1 MNALCNETAPS
12 AQHPSSYQEPSTPA
26 APAQTA
32 KEKVVLAYSGGL
44 DTSVVLKWL
53 QVEKGLDVIAI
64 CGNVGQDETDLACI
78 KRKGLAMGAIACH
91 AVDMRE
97 EYADEYLTHA
107 LAANGLYENTYPLLS
122 ALSRPLLAKHL
133 VKAAHE
139 YGAKYIAHGCT
150 GKGNDQVRFETA
162 IKALDPEIE
171 VIAPVREWD
180 LHTRSEEMEWAQAH
194 GIEVPT
200 TKKSPYSIDDNLWG
214 RAIECGVLEDPWM
227 EPPTDIYTMTVDPT
241 EAPDEPQYVEL
252 EFARGLPYAIDGSQ
266 KSFLGIIYALNE
278 IAGKH
283 GYGRI
288 DMIENRLVGVKSR
301 ECYEV
306 PGALSLIQAHK
317 ALEDLVLEREVL
329 HFKLGMEQEWAKC
342 VYNGQWFSPLKEAV
356 DAFLASTQRCVAG
369 TVKLKFYKGSCTVVG
384 RKSAYSLY
392 DYALA
397 TYDKDDSFD
406 HAAAKG
412 FIQLQTLSAK
422 TWASNRRQEGA
433 PAELFDAQKK
443 VGPLTKGA
451 YEDVTPVWKQVAEA
465 ENAAVVEEA
474 EAALQ
479 GAAEKA

>member
-1 MNALCNETAPS
+1 
-12 AQHPSSYQEPSTPA
+12 
-26 APAQTA
+26 
-32 KEKVVLAYSGGL
+32 
-44 DTSVVLKWL
+44 
-53 QVEKGLDVIAI
+53 
-64 CGNVGQDETDLACI
+64 
-78 KRKGLAMGAIACH
+78 
-91 AVDMRE
+91 
-97 EYADEYLTHA
+97 
-107 LAANGLYENTYPLLS
+107 
-122 ALSRPLLAKHL
+122 
-133 VKAAHE
+133 
-139 YGAKYIAHGCT
+139 
-150 GKGNDQVRFETA
+150 
-162 IKALDPEIE
+162 
-171 VIAPVREWD
+171 
-180 LHTRSEEMEWAQAH
+180 
-194 GIEVPT
+194 
-200 TKKSPYSIDDNLWG
+200 
-214 RAIECGVLEDPWM
+214 M

-412 FIQLQTLSAK
+412 SIQLQTLSAK

>member
-1 MNALCNETAPS
+1 M
-12 AQHPSSYQEPSTPA
+12 AQQ
-26 APAQTA
+26 QTQQTQQKDKA
-32 KEKVVLAYSGGL
+32 VLAYSGGL
-44 DTSVVLKWL
+44 DTSVCIKWL
-53 QVEKGLDVIAI
+53 QEEKNLDVIAVV
-64 CGNVGQDETDLACI
+64 GDVGQEHEGLEKI
-78 KRKGLAMGAIACH
+78 KQKALKTGAVECLV
-91 AVDMRE
+91 VDMRDVF
-97 EYADEYLTHA
+97 AQDFLSKA
-107 LAANGLYENTYPLLS
+107 LAANALYENKYPLVS
-122 ALSRPLLAKHL
+122 ALSRPLISKHL
-133 VKAAHE
+133 VDAAHKF
-139 YGAKYIAHGCT
+139 GAKYIAHGCT
-150 GKGNDQVRFETA
+150 GKGNDQVRFEA
-162 IKALDPEIE
+162 SILMLDPDIEI
-171 VIAPVREWD
+171 IAPVREWD

-214 RAIECGVLEDPWM
+214 RAI
-227 EPPTDIYTMTVDPT
+227 
-241 EAPDEPQYVEL
+241 EPQYVEL